1 MKDIRLK
8 MQPIHIWSN
17 KSIECVLDPKTTP
30 CLVWKQSLVNVS
42 SYSRRPSWYLELIT
56 SHTFLAGESAVSV
69 LHSRLQVKH
78 QHMTI
83 SICWPIHTINDF
95 GQLRYDEGWIA
106 FFAHS
111 CTFPLERQGGEWG
124 ISEASDDPPNR
135 AGSATRDTVIRS
147 KVSKETNIRIASNNQ
162 IDEGH
167 LIKRQGIAC
176 PRFLLSSRSKS
187 CRTVGPAEDCKFMA
201 FHIYSFICKRWIHNE
216 AK

>member
-1 MKDIRLK
+1 

-17 KSIECVLDPKTTP
+17 KSIECVLDLRTTP
-30 CLVWKQSLVNVS
+30 RLVWKQSLVNVS
-42 SYSRRPSWYLELIT
+42 SYSLRPSWYLELIT

-83 SICWPIHTINDF
+83 SLCWPIHTINDF
-95 GQLRYDEGWIA
+95 GQHDIEESAIDMMRVGLH
-106 FFAHS
+106 FFVNS

-147 KVSKETNIRIASNNQ
+147 KVSKETNIRIAS
-162 IDEGH
+162 
-167 LIKRQGIAC
+167 IKLTRDI
-176 PRFLLSSRSKS
+176 
-187 CRTVGPAEDCKFMA
+187 
-201 FHIYSFICKRWIHNE
+201 
-216 AK
+216 

>member
-111 CTFPLERQGGEWG
+111 CTFPLVRQGGEWG

-147 KVSKETNIRIASNNQ
+147 KVKYKNCQQQSNWRGTSNKEAGRAERHCLPPVSVVIPKQVVQNCWTGGRLQ
-162 IDEGH
+162 IYGFSQ
-167 LIKRQGIAC
+167 L
-176 PRFLLSSRSKS
+176 FVYL
-187 CRTVGPAEDCKFMA
+187 
-201 FHIYSFICKRWIHNE
+201 
-216 AK
+216 